1 MTKLFFDVECYPN
14 YFLIMFKLEDGR
26 CKYFELDEYNEL
38 AHQQIERYLTE
49 CMTIGFNSRVYDIP
63 MIEYALRG
71 ASNRALKILSDRL
84 VSNEESTYDILNEI
98 KLWCPRHYD
107 HIDIFKVAPG
117 KASLKMY
124 GARLHTPFLQDL
136 PYDPSQP
143 VTEAQKEEL
152 KKYCSNDI
160 DLTIELYNSL
170 EKPLEI
176 RNNINNEYGIDVR
189 SDGDAG
195 IAEKLMAKALGVN
208 KKEVIVPKSYKF
220 QYETPSYITFKSEH
234 LQELVSTISAL
245 TFQCQYVKNAKG
257 EVEWTNN
264 FKEGVPDLIEINA
277 TNYGFGI
284 GGLHSQEKNRSIICK
299 SDESLIDIDVT
310 GHYPTMIINNKCSPS
325 HLDGEKFINAFSKF
339 YEDRIIAK
347 KGGNVDKSNIYKIV
361 LNSVYGKFGD
371 MYSFLYSPSCML
383 HTTFTGQLSLLMLIE
398 MLEEHGLNVVSAN
411 TDGIVVRAK
420 NAEYDMFKEICDN
433 WQEISNLNL
442 EETKYKALYNE
453 SVNSYIA
460 VKEDGALKRKGSFV
474 EGDLSHNPTIKVCMD
489 AVINYLLK
497 GVSIEETI
505 LNYNTDPKNFLMVSK
520 VVSGGYWKGKYLGKT
535 VRWYWS
541 TEGEPIYCKLDKVE
555 LKKDGTPKKDPKVN
569 DSDYAFPIMD
579 LSAGLVNI
587 NYDRYIQEAYEML
600 KNIGVEV

>member
-143 VTEAQKEEL
+143 LTEQQKEEIKL
-152 KKYCSNDI
+152 YCANDI
-160 DLTIELYNSL
+160 NLTIEIYNSL
-170 EKPLEI
+170 AKPLEI
-176 RNNINNEYGIDVR
+176 RNNINNEYSIDVR

-195 IAEKLMAKALGVN
+195 IAEKLMCKALGVN
-208 KKEVIVPKSYKF
+208 KKKIITPSKYEF
-220 QYETPSYITFKSEH
+220 QYTAPSYIAFKSKD
-234 LQELVSTISAL
+234 LQELVTTIAAL
-245 TFQCQYVKNAKG
+245 TFKGKIGEKNY
-257 EVEWTNN
+257 
-264 FKEGVPDLIEINA
+264 KEGVPSEIQINGS
-277 TNYGFGI
+277 TYSFGV
-284 GGLHSQEKNRSIICK
+284 GGLHSTESNRSLIAK
-299 SDESLIDIDVT
+299 DDEMLIDIDVT
-310 GHYPTMIINNKCSPS
+310 GNYPKMIINNKWAPC
-325 HLDGEKFINAFSKF
+325 HLNGEKFINVFSQF
-339 YEDRIIAK
+339 YDDRLIAK
-347 KGGNVDKSNIYKIV
+347 RSGDIDKSNIYKIV
-361 LNSVYGKFGD
+361 LNSIYGKFGD
-371 MYSFLYSPSCML
+371 MHSFLYSPKCML

-411 TDGIVVRAK
+411 TDGIVVRVK
-420 NAEYDMFKEICDN
+420 NAEYELFKEVCDN

-442 EETKYKALYNE
+442 EETKYKVLYNE

-489 AVINYLLK
+489 AVISYLFEGK
-497 GVSIEETI
+497 PIEDTV
-505 LNYNTDPKNFLMVSK
+505 LNYDTDPKNFLMVSK

-541 TEGEPIYCKLDKVE
+541 TEGAPIYRKLDKVE

-587 NYDRYIQEAYEML
+587 NYDRYIKEAYDVL